1 MAGTI
6 RALVLEQGAD
16 KKVTSAIKE
25 VSEDQLPAGDVTVK
39 VDYSTVNYKDGM
51 IVTTGGRLVRV
62 WPHVGGIDL
71 AGTVEKSDSPN
82 FKPGD
87 KVLMNGYRLGELF
100 WGGYATKARLKAE
113 HLVRVPKAISNKRA
127 MAIGTAGYTS
137 MLCVLALEKHG
148 IKPAD
153 GEILVTGAA
162 GGVGS
167 VALAILKKL
176 GYQAVAATGRP
187 EEADYLKSMGAASV
201 IERKE
206 LTEAGE
212 APLLSERYAGVID
225 TVSGVML
232 AKALAQVKWRGA
244 AAVCGLAAGVT
255 YPGNIMPFIL
265 RGISMYGID
274 SVMLPMQP
282 RQEAWDRLATDL
294 PLDKLDAM
302 TVEAGLGDVPQLA
315 LDILKGK
322 VRGRVVVD
330 VNR

>member
-1 MAGTI
+1 MTGTF

-16 KKVTSAIKE
+16 RKVTSSIQE
-25 VSEDQLPAGDVTVK
+25 LSEDRLPAGEVTVK
-39 VDYSTVNYKDGM
+39 VEYSTVNYKDGL
-51 IVTTGGRLVRV
+51 IVTTGGRLVKT

-71 AGTVEKSDSPN
+71 AGTVEKSDSPG

-87 KVLMNGYRLGELF
+87 KVLVNGYRMGELF
-100 WGGYATKARLKAE
+100 WGGYAGKARLKAE
-113 HLVRVPKAISNKRA
+113 HLVRLPASISARRA

-137 MLCVLALEKHG
+137 MLCVLALENHG
-148 IKPAD
+148 VRPAD

-167 VALAILKKL
+167 VAIAILKKL
-176 GYQAVAATGRP
+176 GYQVVAATGRP
-187 EEADYLKSMGAASV
+187 EEADYLKGLGAASV

-206 LTEAGE
+206 LTEAGD
-212 APLLSERYAGVID
+212 APLLSERYAGVVD

-232 AKALAQVKWRGA
+232 ARALAQVKYMGA
-244 AAVCGLAAGVT
+244 AAVCGLAGGPT
-255 YPGNIMPFIL
+255 FPGIIMPFIL
-265 RGISMYGID
+265 RGIAMYGID
-274 SVMLPMQP
+274 SVMLPMKP
-282 RQEAWDRLATDL
+282 RQTAWDRLATDL

-302 TVEAGLGDVPQLA
+302 TVAAALGDVPQLA
-315 LDILKGK
+315 VDILKGK

>member
-1 MAGTI
+1 MAGTV

-16 KKVTSAIKE
+16 KKVTSSIQE
-25 VSEDQLPAGDVTVK
+25 VGEDRLAAGDVTVK
-39 VDYSTVNYKDGM
+39 VDYSTVNYKDGL
-51 IVTTGGRLVRV
+51 IVTTGGRLVKT

-71 AGTVEKSDSPN
+71 AGTVEKSDNPN

-87 KVLMNGYRLGELF
+87 KVLVNGYRLGELF

-113 HLVRVPKAISNKRA
+113 HLVRLPNAISTKRA

-167 VALAILKKL
+167 VAIAILKKL
-176 GYQAVAATGRP
+176 GYTVVAATGRP
-187 EEADYLKSMGAASV
+187 EEADYLKGLGAASI
-201 IERKE
+201 IERKA

-212 APLLSERYAGVID
+212 APLLSERYAGVVD

-232 AKALAQVKWRGA
+232 ARALAQVKYMGA

-255 YPGNIMPFIL
+255 FPGNIMPFIL
-265 RGISMYGID
+265 RGIAMYGID
-274 SVMLPMQP
+274 SVMLPMKP
-282 RQEAWDRLATDL
+282 RQEAWNRLATDL

-302 TVEAGLGDVPQLA
+302 TVDAALGDVPQLA
-315 LDILKGK
+315 VDILKGK

>member
-1 MAGTI
+1 MGTV

-16 KKVTSAIKE
+16 KKVTSSIQDVA
-25 VSEDQLPAGDVTVK
+25 EDRLPAGEVTVK
-39 VDYSTVNYKDGM
+39 VDYSTVNYKDGL
-51 IVTTGGRLVRV
+51 IVTTGGRLVRT

-87 KVLMNGYRLGELF
+87 KVLVNGYRLGELF

-113 HLVRVPKAISNKRA
+113 HLVRLPNAISTKRA

-167 VALAILKKL
+167 VAIAILKKL
-176 GYQAVAATGRP
+176 GYQVVATGRP
-187 EEADYLKSMGAASV
+187 EEGDYLKSLGAASI

-212 APLLSERYAGVID
+212 APLLSERYAGVVD

-232 AKALAQVKWRGA
+232 ARALAQVKYMGA
-244 AAVCGLAAGVT
+244 AAVCGLAGGVT
-255 YPGNIMPFIL
+255 FPGNIMPFIL

-282 RQEAWDRLATDL
+282 RQEAWNRLATDL

-302 TVEAGLGDVPQLA
+302 TVDAALGDVPQLA
-315 LDILKGK
+315 VDILKGK